1 MGRFWI
7 AVVIGAVAVA
17 GHYDVPAGDYV
28 GDRIFIVCT
37 LLLLLVALAFPG
49 EG

>member
-7 AVVIGAVAVA
+7 AVAIGAVAIA

-28 GDRIFIVCT
+28 ADRIFIVCT
-37 LLLLLVALAFPG
+37 LLLVALVFPG
-49 EG
+49 DG

>member
-7 AVVIGAVAVA
+7 AVVIGVAVA
-17 GHYDVPAGDYV
+17 GHYDVPAGD
-28 GDRIFIVCT
+28 RIFIVCA
-37 LLLLLVALAFPG
+37 LLLVALAFPG

>member
-7 AVVIGAVAVA
+7 AVVVGAVAIA

-28 GDRIFIVCT
+28 GHRIFIVCT
-37 LLLLLVALAFPG
+37 LLLVALAFPG